1 MEVSGVEMALMSA
14 EEAEFDEVIVLG
26 LKYDDGVVRIHT
38 SMDYQPDIYF
48 TLQTAARLMLEQGG
62 PLND

>member
-1 MEVSGVEMALMSA
+1 MSA

-38 SMDYQPDIYF
+38 SMDYQPDVYF
-48 TLQTAARLMLEQGG
+48 TLQMAAKLMLETRG